1 MDIFTKAKELGE
13 LISNSDEMTNY
24 KKWEASLE
32 RDHKARAILREY
44 QYLQT
49 EMVRAAQEDK
59 DKSVIDDIKERL
71 LSKFDEINNNE
82 ITRNYIESKEKLDR
96 LIKKLMMCWFIQFPA
111 KSLVRQMTAVHAA
124 AVEINLC
131 R

>member
-1 MDIFTKAKELGE
+1 
-13 LISNSDEMTNY
+13 
-24 KKWEASLE
+24 
-32 RDHKARAILREY
+32 
-44 QYLQT
+44 
-49 EMVRAAQEDK
+49 MVRAAQEDK

-124 AVEINLC
+124 AVEINLVDNNLV
-131 R
+131 REVRKDGFIDTYDATVS

>member
-13 LISNSDEMTNY
+13 WISNSDEMTNY

-96 LIKKLMMCWFIQFPA
+96 LIKKVNDVLVYSISGEEPCPSDDCSSCSGCRN
-111 KSLVRQMTAVHAA
+111 KSL
-124 AVEINLC
+124 
-131 R
+131 